1 MKKILILILLV
12 IIYSCKQ
19 ENESNVMYGFLNEDF
34 VFSSE
39 ILKVEISE
47 NLKKDKI
54 INNKSAKLFNNL
66 TTEYLKYLNQT
77 YSELTNNSKIK
88 EDWSYEG
95 ELSKKK
101 YSNELFFIGEKYS
114 KKGTEFISKLEKYRT
129 EILKLIENKN
139 LAKRVNISLNTN
151 YVLNREGKKIN
162 YLNYIYKDLPLI
174 SVLAHLKNKEKSIL
188 EFENEFLKNI
198 ELQEYKKSEKLKPTA
213 NTVQN

>member
-1 MKKILILILLV
+1 MKKLLFLFLLV
-12 IIYSCKQ
+12 ITYSCKQ
-19 ENESNVMYGFLNEDF
+19 QKESNIMYGFLNEEF

-54 INNKSAKLFNNL
+54 INNKSAKLFNSL
-66 TTEYLKYLNQT
+66 TTEYLKYLNQI
-77 YSELTNNSKIK
+77 YSELTNNPKIK
-88 EDWSYEG
+88 EDSSYEG
-95 ELSKKK
+95 ELSKKE
-101 YSNELFFIGEKYS
+101 YSNKLFFIGEEYS
-114 KKGTEFISKLEKYRT
+114 EKGTEFVSKLEKYRT

-139 LAKRVNISLNTN
+139 LVKRVNISLNTD
-151 YVLNREGKKIN
+151 YILNREAKKIN

-198 ELQEYKKSEKLKPTA
+198 ELKEYKKLKK
-213 NTVQN
+213 

>member
-1 MKKILILILLV
+1 MKKLLFLFLLIIA
-12 IIYSCKQ
+12 YSCKQ
-19 ENESNVMYGFLNEDF
+19 QNESNIMYGFLNEDF

-39 ILKVEISE
+39 ILKIEIAK

-66 TTEYLKYLNQT
+66 TNEYLKYLNQT
-77 YSELTNNSKIK
+77 YSELTNNPKIK
-88 EDWSYEG
+88 EDPTYEG
-95 ELSKKK
+95 ELSKKE
-101 YSNELFFIGEKYS
+101 YSNNFFFIGEKYS

-129 EILKLIENKN
+129 EILKLITNKN
-139 LAKRVNISLNTN
+139 LAKRVNITLNTD
-151 YVLNREGKKIN
+151 YVQNREGKKIN

-198 ELQEYKKSEKLKPTA
+198 ELKEYKKLKK
-213 NTVQN
+213 